1 LTTTIPGLS
10 GRYVGKGIRRLNDR
24 RLVTGY
30 GQFVDDV
37 HIPGTL
43 HAVFVRS
50 PYAHAVIRGIDAS
63 KALDRE
69 GVVTVITGRDLPLLM
84 KPLISSPGLPPERTL
99 ERYPITPDKARFA
112 GDAVALVIAEDAYT
126 ARDAAELVNV
136 DYEPLEAVVNPRRA
150 LDGDAPKLYDDWDNN
165 LGFLWEVEHGDLSS
179 AFEHASNEVS
189 VELINQ
195 RVHATFIEPRCILAN
210 WEPNTEEMTVWAS
223 TQVPHTLRGGI
234 ASSLDLAEY
243 QVRVIA
249 PDVGGAFGAKGG
261 IYPEYILFPAVA
273 KHLGK
278 PVHWAETRSECFL
291 ATNHGRD
298 QHQLLRAAVDDDGKV
313 QGLEVNIYGNVG
325 AYNAAPVPT
334 RSGVM
339 STGPY
344 HIRNLHTRVYGVMT
358 NTTQI
363 GAYRGAGRPEAAY
376 MLERLMN
383 AIADQLD
390 LNPIEVRR
398 RNFVPPDAFPYMAAT
413 GAEYD
418 SGDYDKAL
426 SEALRIIDYEA
437 FRNEQEAARAEGR
450 YLGIG
455 FGVYCEFAGPFW
467 DSASVRVHPSGTVSV
482 TTGTS
487 PHGQG
492 QETSLAQIT
501 ADVLGV
507 DIDQVKVRA
516 SDTSITPQGVGTF
529 GSRGTSIGGSA
540 VLGAAQKVV
549 EKVKKIAAGQLE
561 AAVEDIDQND
571 DVFSVRGAPDRSM
584 TFKEIAKAAYTPG
597 LPDNMELGLE
607 ETDFFTPKGRTFPFG
622 VHVAIV
628 EIEPESGTLEV
639 KRYLAV
645 DDCGPLINPRLVED
659 QVIGGLA
666 QGFGQALQE
675 QIVYDDTGQLL
686 TGSLMDYGPP
696 RAGQLPTFETAHTV
710 TPSPFN
716 PLGVKGVGEAGT
728 TGAPPALVNA
738 TLDALKPFGVTRIDM
753 PLTAERIWRAI
764 NAGS

>member
-1 LTTTIPGLS
+1 MSTIPGLS
-10 GRYVGKGIRRLNDR
+10 GRHVGKSIRRVNDR

-30 GQFVDDV
+30 GQYVDDV
-37 HIPGTL
+37 RIPGTL
-43 HAVFVRS
+43 HAAFVRS
-50 PYAHAVIRGIDAS
+50 PYAHAWIRDIDAS
-63 KALDRE
+63 AALDRD
-69 GVVTVITGRDLPLLM
+69 GVVTVITGRDLPQLM
-84 KPLISSPGLPPERTL
+84 PPIISRPDLPPDRTL
-99 ERYPITPDKARFA
+99 ERYPITADKARFA
-112 GDAVALVIAEDAYT
+112 GDAVAVVIADDPYT
-126 ARDAAELVNV
+126 ARDAADSVRV
-136 DYEPLEAVVNPRRA
+136 DYEPLDAVVDAKEA
-150 LDGDAPKLYDDWDNN
+150 LSDDAPKLYEDWDSN
-165 LGFLWEVEHGDLSS
+165 LGFLWEVEHGDLDS
-179 AFEHASNEVS
+179 AFESASHEVS
-189 VELINQ
+189 VELRNQ
-195 RVHATFIEPRCILAN
+195 RVHATFIEPRCIMVN
-210 WEPNTEEMTVWAS
+210 WDPNTEEMTVWAS
-223 TQVPHTLRGGI
+223 TQVPHTVRGGI
-234 ASSLDLAEY
+234 ANALDLAEF

-261 IYPEYILFPAVA
+261 IYPEYILFPAIA

-278 PVHWAETRSECFL
+278 PVHWAETRSECFQ

-298 QHQLLRAAVDDDGKV
+298 QIQVLRAAVNDDGKIE
-313 QGLEVNIYGNVG
+313 GLEVNLYGNVG

-344 HIRNLHTRVYGVMT
+344 QIRNLHTRVYGVMT

-383 AIADQLD
+383 EIAHQLD
-390 LNPIEVRR
+390 LDPLEVRR
-398 RNFVPPDAFPYMAAT
+398 RNFVPADQFPYMGAT

-426 SEALRIIDYEA
+426 SEAVRLVDYDA
-437 FRNEQEAARAEGR
+437 FRKEQKEARDEGR

-455 FGVYCEFAGPFW
+455 FGVYCEFAGPGW
-467 DSASVRVHPSGTVSV
+467 DSASVRVHPSGTVLV

-492 QETSLAQIT
+492 QETSLAQIA
-501 ADVLGV
+501 ADVLG
-507 DIDQVKVRA
+507 IDMGLIKVRA
-516 SDTSITPQGVGTF
+516 SDTAITPQGVGTF

-540 VLGAAQKVV
+540 VLGAAQKVA
-549 EKVKKIAAGQLE
+549 EKIERIAAGMLE
-561 AAVEDIDQND
+561 AAVEDIEQHD
-571 DVFSVRGAPDRSM
+571 DAYSVRGAPDRSV
-584 TFKEIAKAAYTPG
+584 TFKEIARAAYTPG
-597 LPDNMELGLE
+597 LPDGMELGLE

-628 EIEPESGTLEV
+628 EIDPESGDLDV
-639 KRYLAV
+639 KRYIAV

-659 QVIGGLA
+659 QVVGGLA

-675 QIVYDDTGQLL
+675 QIVYDENGQLL

-696 RAGQLPTFETAHTV
+696 RASQLPNFETAHTV

-738 TLDALKPFGVTRIDM
+738 AIDALQPFGVTHLDM
-753 PLTAERIWRAI
+753 PLTSERLWRAI
-764 NAGS
+764 HGK

>member
-1 LTTTIPGLS
+1 MTTTIPGIS
-10 GRYVGKGIRRLNDR
+10 GRYVGKAIRRVNDR

-37 HIPGTL
+37 HLPGTV
-43 HAVFVRS
+43 HAAFVRS
-50 PYAHAVIRGIDAS
+50 PYAHARINGIDAS

-69 GVVTVITGRDLPLLM
+69 GVVSVYTGRDLPHLM
-84 KPLISSPGLPPERTL
+84 QPLVSSPGLPPERTL

-112 GDAVALVIAEDAYT
+112 GDAVALVIADDPYT
-126 ARDAAELVNV
+126 ARDAAELVEV
-136 DYEPLEAVVNPRRA
+136 DYAPLDAVVDPRKA
-150 LDGDAPKLYDDWDNN
+150 LEDDAPKLYDDWDSN
-165 LGFLWEVEHGDLSS
+165 LGFLWEVEHGDLET
-179 AFEHASNEVS
+179 AFANAPHEVS
-189 VELINQ
+189 VELVNQ
-195 RVHATFIEPRCILAN
+195 RVHAAFIEPRCILAN
-210 WEPNTEEMTVWAS
+210 WEPNREEMTVWAS

-234 ASSLDLAEY
+234 ASSLGLSEF

-261 IYPEYILFPAVA
+261 IYPEYILFPAIA
-273 KHLGK
+273 KHLGR
-278 PVHWAETRSECFL
+278 PVHWAETRSECFQ

-298 QHQLLRAAVDDDGKV
+298 QLQLLRAAVNDDGKV
-313 QGLEVNIYGNVG
+313 EALEVNIYGNVG

-344 HIRNLHTRVYGVMT
+344 HIRNLHTRVYGIMT

-390 LNPIEVRR
+390 LDPVEVRR
-398 RNFVPPDAFPYMAAT
+398 RNFVPPDAFPYLGAT

-426 SEALRIIDYEA
+426 NEALRIVDYDA
-437 FRNEQEAARAEGR
+437 FRKEQESARKEGR

-467 DSASVRVHPSGTVSV
+467 DSASVRVHPSGSVLV

-492 QETSLAQIT
+492 QETSLAQIA

-507 DIDQVKVRA
+507 DLESVQVKA
-516 SDTSITPQGVGTF
+516 SDTAITPQGVGTF

-549 EKVKKIAAGQLE
+549 EKAKKIAAGQLE
-561 AAVEDIDQND
+561 VAVEDIEQND
-571 DVFSVRGAPDRSM
+571 GVFAVRGAPDRSM

-597 LPDNMELGLE
+597 LPDGLELGLE
-607 ETDFFTPKGRTFPFG
+607 ETGFFTPKGRTFPFG

-628 EIEPESGTLEV
+628 EIEPENGTLDV
-639 KRYLAV
+639 KRYVAV

-675 QIVYDDTGQLL
+675 QIVYDETGQLL
-686 TGSLMDYGPP
+686 TGTLMDYGPP
-696 RAGQLPTFETAHTV
+696 RSTQLPNFETAHTV

-738 TLDALKPFGVTRIDM
+738 TLDALKPFGVTHIDM
-753 PLTAERIWRAI
+753 PLTSERIWRAI
-764 NAGS
+764 NVRS

>member
-1 LTTTIPGLS
+1 MSAIPGLS
-10 GRYVGKGIRRLNDR
+10 GRYTGKSVRRVNDR

-30 GQFVDDV
+30 GQYVDDV
-37 HIPGTL
+37 HIAGTL
-43 HAVFVRS
+43 HAHFVRS
-50 PYAHAVIRGIDAS
+50 PYAHARIISIDAAA
-63 KALDRE
+63 ALDRA
-69 GVVTVITGRDLPLLM
+69 GVVTVITGRDLAGLM
-84 KPLISSPGLPPERTL
+84 PPIISRPDLPPDRTL
-99 ERYPITPDKARFA
+99 KRYPITPDKARFA

-126 ARDAAELVNV
+126 ARDASELVKV
-136 DYEPLEAVVNPRRA
+136 DYEPLEAVTDPRKA
-150 LDGDAPKLYDDWDNN
+150 LQPDAPKLYDDWDSN
-165 LGFLWEVEHGDLSS
+165 LGFLWEVEHGDLDG
-179 AFEHASNEVS
+179 AFQRARHEVS
-189 VELINQ
+189 VELVNQ
-195 RVHATFIEPRCILAN
+195 RIHATFIEPRCILAN

-223 TQVPHTLRGGI
+223 TQVPHTVRGGI
-234 ASSLDLAEY
+234 ANALDLAEY

-273 KHLGK
+273 KYLGK
-278 PVHWAETRSECFL
+278 PIHWAETRSESFL

-298 QHQLLRAAVDDDGKV
+298 QAQLLRAAVDDDGKV
-313 QGLEVNIYGNVG
+313 DGLEVNIYGNLG

-344 HIRNLHTRVYGVMT
+344 HIRNLHTRVHGVMT

-383 AIADQLD
+383 AIADQLGID
-390 LNPIEVRR
+390 PVEVRR
-398 RNFVPPDAFPYMAAT
+398 RNFIPVDAFPYMGAT

-418 SGDYDKAL
+418 SGDYNKAMD
-426 SEALRIIDYEA
+426 EALRLVDYDA
-437 FRNEQEAARAEGR
+437 FRAEQESARAAGR

-455 FGVYCEFAGPFW
+455 FGVYCEFAGPGW
-467 DSASVRVHPSGTVSV
+467 DSASVRVHPSGAVSV

-507 DIDQVKVRA
+507 PMESVKVRA

-540 VLGAAQKVV
+540 VLGASQKVAA
-549 EKVKKIAAGQLE
+549 KVRQIAAGTLE
-561 AAVEDIDQND
+561 VAVEDIEQRD
-571 DVFSVRGAPDRSM
+571 DVFSVRGAPDRSI
-584 TFKEIAKAAYTPG
+584 TFKEIARAAHTPG
-597 LPDNMELGLE
+597 LPDGMELGLE

-628 EIEPESGTLEV
+628 EIEPETGTLKV

-675 QIVYDDTGQLL
+675 QIVYDESGQLL
-686 TGSLMDYGPP
+686 TGTLMDYGPP
-696 RAGQLPTFETAHTV
+696 KAAQLPNFETSHTV

-738 TLDALKPFGVTRIDM
+738 AIDALKPFGVTHLDM
-753 PLTAERIWRAI
+753 PLTAERLWRAI
-764 NAGS
+764 N

>member
-1 LTTTIPGLS
+1 MTSIPGLS
-10 GRYVGKGIRRLNDR
+10 GRYVGKSIRRVNDR
-24 RLVTGY
+24 RLITGY

-37 HIPGTL
+37 HLPGTL
-43 HAVFVRS
+43 HAAFVRS
-50 PYAHAVIRGIDAS
+50 PYAHAIINDIDGAA
-63 KALDRE
+63 ALDLP
-69 GVVTVITGRDLPLLM
+69 GVVTVITGRDLPALM
-84 KPLISSPGLPPERTL
+84 SPIISRPDLPPDRTL

-112 GDAVALVIAEDAYT
+112 GDAVALVIAEDPYT

-136 DYEPLEAVVNPRRA
+136 DYEPLDVVTDPRKA
-150 LDGDAPKLYDDWDNN
+150 LQDDAPILYESWDSN
-165 LGFLWEVEHGDLSS
+165 LGFLWEVEHGDFKA
-179 AFEHASNEVS
+179 AFNAAPHEVS
-189 VELINQ
+189 VELVNQ
-195 RVHATFIEPRCILAN
+195 RIHATFIEPRCILAN

-223 TQVPHTLRGGI
+223 TQVPHTVRGGI
-234 ASSLDLAEY
+234 AGSLGVAEF

-261 IYPEYILFPAVA
+261 IYPEYLLFPAVA
-273 KHLGK
+273 KHLGR

-298 QHQLLRAAVDDDGKV
+298 QVQLLRAAVLDDGKIE
-313 QGLEVNIYGNVG
+313 GLDVNIYGNLG

-344 HIRNLHTRVYGVMT
+344 HIRNLHTRVHGVMT

-376 MLERLMN
+376 MLERLMT

-390 LNPIEVRR
+390 LDPVEVRR
-398 RNFVPPDAFPYMAAT
+398 RNFIPVDAFPYIGAT

-418 SGDYDKAL
+418 SGDYNKTMD
-426 SEALRIIDYEA
+426 EALRLIDYDA
-437 FRNEQEAARAEGR
+437 FRQEQARARDEGR

-455 FGVYCEFAGPFW
+455 FGVYCEFAGPGW

-507 DIDQVKVRA
+507 DMAAVKVRA
-516 SDTSITPQGVGTF
+516 SDTAITPQGVGTF

-540 VLGAAQKVV
+540 VLGAAQKVAD
-549 EKVKKIAAGQLE
+549 KMRKIAAGQLE
-561 AAVEDIDQND
+561 VAVEDIEQNND
-571 DVFSVRGAPDRSM
+571 IFAVRGAPDRSI
-584 TFKEIAKAAYTPG
+584 TFKEIARAAHTPG

-607 ETDFFTPKGRTFPFG
+607 ETDFFTPKGRTFPYG

-628 EIEPESGTLEV
+628 EIDPESGTLEV
-639 KRYLAV
+639 ERYLAV

-675 QIVYDDTGQLL
+675 QIVYDESGQLL
-686 TGSLMDYGPP
+686 TGTLMDYGPP
-696 RAGQLPTFETAHTV
+696 RAGQLPNFETAHTV

-738 TLDALKPFGVTRIDM
+738 ALDALKPFGVTHLDM
-753 PLTAERIWRAI
+753 PLTPERIWRAI
-764 NAGS
+764 NSN